1 MRNSS
6 LQDSASTWLPFGPVL
21 FPHKVVS
28 YNSTFWSTV
37 STLSPIRLC
46 FFLRGIHILE
56 QMRSLPDCE
65 SWHVS
70 CSYIVI
76 EKKRTRKQVTDYGP
90 DIVDRTSY
98 VSGRCS
104 AQLGLSQIGFRAIG
118 YRRCGAAGRRYFAFD
133 RSALSAGKQ
142 EATQGTGVSFLR
154 LLEILRVSLGDV
166 VAMQTEK
173 DSRGNPHTHI
183 IRLQQST
190 GDWAERRN

>member
-1 MRNSS
+1 
-6 LQDSASTWLPFGPVL
+6 
-21 FPHKVVS
+21 
-28 YNSTFWSTV
+28 
-37 STLSPIRLC
+37 
-46 FFLRGIHILE
+46 
-56 QMRSLPDCE
+56 MRSLPDCE
-65 SWHVS
+65 SWHAGCS
-70 CSYIVI
+70 CIVI

-104 AQLGLSQIGFRAIG
+104 AQLGLSQIWFRAIG

-133 RSALSAGKQ
+133 RSTLKAPANRKQ
-142 EATQGTGVSFLR
+142 LKAQGVSFLR
-154 LLEILRVSLGDV
+154 LLEIPSKPGDV

-173 DSRGNPHTHI
+173 DSRGNPHTHT